1 MAHIKVPYQYV
12 SYPFSTEATRLSQRL
27 SKNKWNV
34 HVVVSFVV
42 YSLVIAL
49 ISWLFRK
56 MGIDT
61 EGFGSLIPIL
71 LPLLPAIPCGR
82 YAENLRTRL
91 YHRAI
96 RKALREDLIDT
107 YPDQPQLVD
116 STLAQLTADFT
127 DEKTGR

>member
-49 ISWLFRK
+49 ISGLVRK
-56 MGIDT
+56 VGVNT
-61 EGFGSLIPIL
+61 EGFSSLVFIL

-127 DEKTGR
+127 DKKNGR

>member
-12 SYPFSTEATRLSQRL
+12 SYPFSSEATRLSQRL

-49 ISWLFRK
+49 ISGLVRK
-56 MGIDT
+56 MGVNT
-61 EGFGSLIPIL
+61 EGFNSLIFIL